1 MKTEIS
7 VQLYENIDDLLTKLA
22 MKNAKFVEQYQVI
35 DYYFTKYSP
44 IELKSKEYIEILDA
58 SFLVREI
65 IEENSKSAKIV
76 HKAKKLDEAGNVI
89 AEDKT
94 SVNIEDAKKAVALFK
109 KSGLNCW
116 CEMKNHS
123 FVYSVDGIEFAI
135 QEVEDLGTFIE
146 CEENNSIEN
155 LSDSEKFEF
164 LKRFV
169 YSLDFNIGNNF
180 SVKKVYMKYLQDNK
194 NALSH

>member
-1 MKTEIS
+1 
-7 VQLYENIDDLLTKLA
+7 
-22 MKNAKFVEQYQVI
+22 
-35 DYYFTKYSP
+35 
-44 IELKSKEYIEILDA
+44 
-58 SFLVREI
+58 
-65 IEENSKSAKIV
+65 
-76 HKAKKLDEAGNVI
+76 
-89 AEDKT
+89 
-94 SVNIEDAKKAVALFK
+94 
-109 KSGLNCW
+109 
-116 CEMKNHS
+116 MKNHS